1 MLLEESDAQRPGR
14 KAKRNERQQSKAG
27 LTTGM
32 FSLSTLDPINMYDH
46 LLSTHYKG
54 ENWGADGD
62 LP

>member
-14 KAKRNERQQSKAG
+14 EAIRNERQQSKAG
-27 LTTGM
+27 LTTDM

-46 LLSTHYKG
+46 LLFTHYKG
-54 ENWGADGD
+54 ENWGADGG